1 MFFSGQHLS
10 RYYLSCLVNSAV
22 ILQVN
27 SYYTIITDNNSSGDG
42 DGDATETEDTEVA
55 EVTVDTEDSADT
67 AAATAV
73 DCSLHRCTNTVC
85 SKIKNLCS
93 LLQAKNRSV
102 LQAGHSATFDNSDI
116 QKPFQKIF

>member
-1 MFFSGQHLS
+1 M
-10 RYYLSCLVNSAV
+10 VNSAV

-73 DCSLHRCTNTVC
+73 DCSL
-85 SKIKNLCS
+85 
-93 LLQAKNRSV
+93 Q
-102 LQAGHSATFDNSDI
+102 SAQVHQHCVQRD
-116 QKPFQKIF
+116 QEPR